1 MCHEMSTLQS
11 AGTDSAVN
19 LWLAST
25 NLDELT
31 TERSVS
37 YLICL
42 YNFYMTAY
50 IFYSSMLAFL
60 AVKQIRLPVGLIHY
74 LIHTVIM
81 KTAFMVRAAIFL
93 IFDHRRLL
101 LSNF

>member
-42 YNFYMTAY
+42 YNFYMTLYFLFIYAC
-50 IFYSSMLAFL
+50 IFGSQADSSSRWVDPLLNTYSDYEDSIYGKSCNFFNL
-60 AVKQIRLPVGLIHY
+60 
-74 LIHTVIM
+74 
-81 KTAFMVRAAIFL
+81 
-93 IFDHRRLL
+93 DHHRLL
-101 LSNF
+101 LTNF